1 MTVLTSIDAIAELI
15 GTIPSLDRPLLVGI
29 AGSPGAGKSTIAE
42 QLVARLAH
50 SALLPMDGFHLPQA
64 TLRELG
70 SRERMGAP
78 DTFDV
83 AGFVRCLTA
92 VRDMKGT
99 ESVLAPAFD
108 RDSEEPVPGGVRIEP
123 GVRTVLVEGNYLL
136 YDGLG
141 WGEVAS
147 LLDVTFFVD
156 VDHDSRV
163 ARLVERHKRFG
174 KSHDDAVAWA
184 LGPDESNAIAIEE
197 TAVRADHTIVLG

>member
-1 MTVLTSIDAIAELI
+1 VTVLSSIDEVAALI
-15 GTIPSLDRPLLVGI
+15 GTAPPLDRPLLIGI

-42 QLVARLAH
+42 QLVARLDDC
-50 SALLPMDGFHLPQA
+50 ALVPMDGFHLPQA

-70 SRERMGAP
+70 MRERMGAP

-83 AGFVRCLTA
+83 AGFVRCLAA
-92 VRDMKGT
+92 VRTMEGT
-99 ESVLAPAFD
+99 EPVLAPAFD
-108 RDSEEPVPGGVRIEP
+108 RESEEPVPGAILIEP

-156 VDHDSRV
+156 VDHETRV
-163 ARLVERHKRFG
+163 ARLVERHTRFG
-174 KSHDDAVAWA
+174 KSHEAAVAWA
-184 LGPDESNAIAIEE
+184 LGPDESNALAIEE
-197 TAVRADHTIVLG
+197 TAVRADHTIALG